1 MRRILEFE
9 REIAHKYGKEAIIA
23 FYKIKTVPGLKD
35 LLGTIIEDYTNILLK

>member
-1 MRRILEFE
+1 MQRILKFE
-9 REIAHKYGKEAIIA
+9 RKIAHNYDKEAIIA